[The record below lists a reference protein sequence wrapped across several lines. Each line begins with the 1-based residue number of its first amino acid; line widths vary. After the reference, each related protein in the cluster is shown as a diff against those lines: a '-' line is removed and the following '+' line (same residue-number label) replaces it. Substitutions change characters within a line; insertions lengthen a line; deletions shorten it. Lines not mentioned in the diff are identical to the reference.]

1 MKTFLQV
8 DALNKSFGSNTV
20 LHNISFEI
28 ESGES
33 VALVGPSGCGKSTLL
48 NIIGLLETL
57 DSGTINLEGRT
68 YPSINSKKATLMRRT
83 EINYLFQSFAL
94 INDWK
99 VSKNLLLALQY
110 TKLSKQEQE
119 CLIRAALEN
128 YGIGEKF
135 DAVVNE
141 LSGGEKQR
149 VAIAR
154 AMIKP
159 GNLILADEP
168 TGSLDKAMATIVI
181 DSLLDSVHANHKT
194 LLMVTHDMDIAQRC
208 DRIIELPKHHRSI
221 NGVKHV

>member
-57 DSGTINLEGRT
+57 DSGTINLEGRA
-68 YPSINSKKATLMRRT
+68 YPSINSQKATLMRRT

-110 TKLSKQEQE
+110 TKLSRQEQE
-119 CLIRAALEN
+119 RLIRTALEN

-194 LLMVTHDMDIAQRC
+194 LLMVTHDMGIAQRC
-208 DRIIELPKHHRSI
+208 DRIIELPKHQ
-221 NGVKHV
+221 

>member
-48 NIIGLLETL
+48 NIIGLLETF

-68 YPSINSKKATLMRRT
+68 YPSINSKKATLMRRK

-99 VSKNLLLALQY
+99 VSRNLLLALQY

-119 CLIRAALEN
+119 RLIRTALEN
-128 YGIGEKF
+128 YGIGVKF

-194 LLMVTHDMDIAQRC
+194 LLMVTHDMGIAQRC
-208 DRIIELPKHHRSI
+208 DRIVELPKYQ
-221 NGVKHV
+221 

>member
-28 ESGES
+28 QSGES

-57 DSGTINLEGRT
+57 DSGTINLEGRA

-208 DRIIELPKHHRSI
+208 DRIIELPKHQ
-221 NGVKHV
+221 

>member
-119 CLIRAALEN
+119 RLIRTALEN

-194 LLMVTHDMDIAQRC
+194 LLMVTHDMGIAQRC
-208 DRIIELPKHHRSI
+208 DRIIELPRHQ
-221 NGVKHV
+221 

>member
-119 CLIRAALEN
+119 RLIRTALEN

-194 LLMVTHDMDIAQRC
+194 LLMVTHDMGIAQRC
-208 DRIIELPKHHRSI
+208 DRIIKLPKYQ
-221 NGVKHV
+221 

>member
-20 LHNISFEI
+20 LHNISFGI

-119 CLIRAALEN
+119 RLIRTALEN

-194 LLMVTHDMDIAQRC
+194 LLMVTHDMGIAQRC
-208 DRIIELPKHHRSI
+208 DRIIELPKYQ
-221 NGVKHV
+221 

>member
-20 LHNISFEI
+20 LHSISFEI

-48 NIIGLLETL
+48 NMIGLLETL

-68 YPSINSKKATLMRRT
+68 YPSINSKKATFMRRT

-119 CLIRAALEN
+119 RLIRTALEN

-194 LLMVTHDMDIAQRC
+194 LLMVTHDMGIAQRC
-208 DRIIELPKHHRSI
+208 DRIIELPKHQ
-221 NGVKHV
+221 

>member
-57 DSGTINLEGRT
+57 DSGTINLEGRA

-119 CLIRAALEN
+119 RLIRTALEN
-128 YGIGEKF
+128 YGIAEKF

-194 LLMVTHDMDIAQRC
+194 LLMVTHDMGIAKRC
-208 DRIIELPKHHRSI
+208 DRIIELPKHQ
-221 NGVKHV
+221 

>member
-28 ESGES
+28 QSGES

-57 DSGTINLEGRT
+57 DSGAISLEGRA

-119 CLIRAALEN
+119 HLIRATLEN
-128 YGIGEKF
+128 YGIGEKY

-194 LLMVTHDMDIAQRC
+194 LLMVTHDMGIAKRC
-208 DRIIELPKHHRSI
+208 DRIIELPKHQ
-221 NGVKHV
+221 

>member
-119 CLIRAALEN
+119 RLIRTALEN

-154 AMIKP
+154 AMIKS

-181 DSLLDSVHANHKT
+181 DSLLDSVHANYKT
-194 LLMVTHDMDIAQRC
+194 LLMVTHDMGIAQRC
-208 DRIIELPKHHRSI
+208 DRIIELPKHQ
-221 NGVKHV
+221 

>member
-28 ESGES
+28 QSGES

-57 DSGTINLEGRT
+57 DSGKINLEGRA

-119 CLIRAALEN
+119 RLIRTALEN
-128 YGIGEKF
+128 YEIGEKF

-181 DSLLDSVHANHKT
+181 DSLLDSVHVNHKT
-194 LLMVTHDMDIAQRC
+194 LLMVTHDMSIAQRC
-208 DRIIELPKHHRSI
+208 DRIIELPRHQ
-221 NGVKHV
+221 

>member
-119 CLIRAALEN
+119 CLIRASLEN

-208 DRIIELPKHHRSI
+208 DRIIELPKHQ
-221 NGVKHV
+221 

>member
-57 DSGTINLEGRT
+57 DSGTINLEGKA

-119 CLIRAALEN
+119 RLIRTALEN

-194 LLMVTHDMDIAQRC
+194 LLMVTHDMGIAQRC
-208 DRIIELPKHHRSI
+208 DRIIELPKH
-221 NGVKHV
+221 

>member
-57 DSGTINLEGRT
+57 DSGTINLEGRA

-119 CLIRAALEN
+119 RLIRTALEN

-194 LLMVTHDMDIAQRC
+194 LLMVTHDMGIAQRC
-208 DRIIELPKHHRSI
+208 DRIIELPRHQ
-221 NGVKHV
+221 

>member
-57 DSGTINLEGRT
+57 DSGTINLEGKA

-119 CLIRAALEN
+119 RLIRTALEN

-194 LLMVTHDMDIAQRC
+194 LLMVTHDMGIAQRC
-208 DRIIELPKHHRSI
+208 NRIIELPKHQ
-221 NGVKHV
+221 

>member
-8 DALNKSFGSNTV
+8 DTLNKSFGSNTV

-57 DSGTINLEGRT
+57 DSGTINLEGKA

-83 EINYLFQSFAL
+83 EINYLFRSFAL

-119 CLIRAALEN
+119 RFIRTALEN

-194 LLMVTHDMDIAQRC
+194 LLMVTHDMGIAQRC
-208 DRIIELPKHHRSI
+208 DRIIELPKHQ
-221 NGVKHV
+221 

>member
-57 DSGTINLEGRT
+57 DSGTINLEGKA

-110 TKLSKQEQE
+110 TKLSRQEQE
-119 CLIRAALEN
+119 RLIRTALEN

-194 LLMVTHDMDIAQRC
+194 LLMVTHDMGIAQRC
-208 DRIIELPKHHRSI
+208 DRIIELPKHQ
-221 NGVKHV
+221 

>member
-8 DALNKSFGSNTV
+8 DTLNKSFGSNTV

-57 DSGTINLEGRT
+57 DSGTINLEGRA
-68 YPSINSKKATLMRRT
+68 YPSINSKKASIMRRT

-99 VSKNLLLALQY
+99 VSKNLSLALQY
-110 TKLSKQEQE
+110 TKLSRQEQE
-119 CLIRAALEN
+119 RLIRAALEG

-181 DSLLDSVHANHKT
+181 DSLLDSVRANHKT
-194 LLMVTHDMDIAQRC
+194 LLMVTHDMSIAQRC
-208 DRIIELPKHHRSI
+208 DRIIELPKHQ
-221 NGVKHV
+221 

>member
-20 LHNISFEI
+20 LYNISFEI

-57 DSGTINLEGRT
+57 DSGAISLEGRS
-68 YPSINSKKATLMRRT
+68 YPSINSKKATIMRRT

-119 CLIRAALEN
+119 RLIRTALEN

-181 DSLLDSVHANHKT
+181 NSLLDSVHANHKT
-194 LLMVTHDMDIAQRC
+194 LLMVTHDMGIAQRC
-208 DRIIELPKHHRSI
+208 DRIIELPKHQ
-221 NGVKHV
+221 

>member
-57 DSGTINLEGRT
+57 DSGTINLEGRA
-68 YPSINSKKATLMRRT
+68 YPLINSKKATLMRRT

-99 VSKNLLLALQY
+99 VGKNLLLALQY

-119 CLIRAALEN
+119 RLIRAALEN
-128 YGIGEKF
+128 YGISEKF

-208 DRIIELPKHHRSI
+208 NRIIELPKHQ
-221 NGVKHV
+221 

>member
-20 LHNISFEI
+20 LHNISFGI

-68 YPSINSKKATLMRRT
+68 YPSINSKKATLMRRI

-119 CLIRAALEN
+119 RLIKTALEN

-135 DAVVNE
+135 DVVVNE

-168 TGSLDKAMATIVI
+168 TGSLDKDMATIVI
-181 DSLLDSVHANHKT
+181 NSLLDSVHANHKT
-194 LLMVTHDMDIAQRC
+194 LLMVTHDMGIAQRC
-208 DRIIELPKHHRSI
+208 DRIIELPKHQ
-221 NGVKHV
+221 

>member
-57 DSGTINLEGRT
+57 DSGAISLEGRA

-119 CLIRAALEN
+119 RLIRTALEN

-159 GNLILADEP
+159 GNLLLADEP

-194 LLMVTHDMDIAQRC
+194 LLMVTHDMGIAQRC
-208 DRIIELPKHHRSI
+208 DRIIELPKHQ
-221 NGVKHV
+221 

>member
-28 ESGES
+28 QSGES

-57 DSGTINLEGRT
+57 DSGTINLEGRA

-119 CLIRAALEN
+119 RLIRTTLEN
-128 YGIGEKF
+128 YGIAEKF

-194 LLMVTHDMDIAQRC
+194 LLMVTHDMGIAQRC
-208 DRIIELPKHHRSI
+208 DRIIELPKHQ
-221 NGVKHV
+221 

>member
-119 CLIRAALEN
+119 RLIRTALEN
-128 YGIGEKF
+128 YGIGEKL

-181 DSLLDSVHANHKT
+181 DSLLDSVHVNHKT
-194 LLMVTHDMDIAQRC
+194 LLMVTHDMGIAQRC
-208 DRIIELPKHHRSI
+208 DRIIELPKHQ
-221 NGVKHV
+221 

>member
-57 DSGTINLEGRT
+57 DSGTINLEGRA

-119 CLIRAALEN
+119 RLIRTALEN

-194 LLMVTHDMDIAQRC
+194 LLMVTHDMGVAQRC
-208 DRIIELPKHHRSI
+208 DRIIELPKHQ
-221 NGVKHV
+221 

>member
-8 DALNKSFGSNTV
+8 DTLNKSFGSNTV
-20 LHNISFEI
+20 LHNISFKI

-57 DSGTINLEGRT
+57 DSGTISLEGKT
-68 YPSINSKKATLMRRT
+68 YPSINSKKATLIRRT

-99 VSKNLLLALQY
+99 VSRNLLLALQY

-119 CLIRAALEN
+119 RLMRTALEN
-128 YGIGEKF
+128 YGIGEKY

-194 LLMVTHDMDIAQRC
+194 LLMVTHDMNIAQRC
-208 DRIIELPKHHRSI
+208 DRIIELPKHQ
-221 NGVKHV
+221 

>member
-57 DSGTINLEGRT
+57 DSGTINLEGRA

-119 CLIRAALEN
+119 RLIRAALEN
-128 YGIGEKF
+128 YEIGEKF
-135 DAVVNE
+135 DAVINE

-181 DSLLDSVHANHKT
+181 DSLLDSVRANHKT
-194 LLMVTHDMDIAQRC
+194 LLMVTHDMSIAQRC
-208 DRIIELPKHHRSI
+208 DRIIELPKHQ
-221 NGVKHV
+221 

>member
-28 ESGES
+28 QSGES

-57 DSGTINLEGRT
+57 DSGKINLEGRA

-119 CLIRAALEN
+119 HLIRAALEN
-128 YGIGEKF
+128 YGIGEKY

-194 LLMVTHDMDIAQRC
+194 LLMVTHDMGIAKRC
-208 DRIIELPKHHRSI
+208 DRIIELPKHQ
-221 NGVKHV
+221 

>member
-8 DALNKSFGSNTV
+8 DTLNKSFGSNTV

-57 DSGTINLEGRT
+57 DSGTINLEGRA

-119 CLIRAALEN
+119 RLIRTALEN

-135 DAVVNE
+135 NAIVNE

-168 TGSLDKAMATIVI
+168 TGSLDKVMATIVI

-208 DRIIELPKHHRSI
+208 NRIIELPKHQ
-221 NGVKHV
+221 

>member
-168 TGSLDKAMATIVI
+168 TGSLDKAMAIIVI

-194 LLMVTHDMDIAQRC
+194 LLMVTHDMGIAQRC
-208 DRIIELPKHHRSI
+208 DRIIELPKHQ
-221 NGVKHV
+221 

>member
-8 DALNKSFGSNTV
+8 DALNKSFESNTV

-57 DSGTINLEGRT
+57 DSGTVNLEGRT

-119 CLIRAALEN
+119 RLIRTALEN

-168 TGSLDKAMATIVI
+168 TGSLDKAMASIVI

-194 LLMVTHDMDIAQRC
+194 LLMVTHDMGIAQRC
-208 DRIIELPKHHRSI
+208 DRIIELPKHQ
-221 NGVKHV
+221 

>member
-28 ESGES
+28 QSGES

-57 DSGTINLEGRT
+57 DSGTINLEGKA

-119 CLIRAALEN
+119 RLIRTALEN

-181 DSLLDSVHANHKT
+181 DSLLDSVRANHKT
-194 LLMVTHDMDIAQRC
+194 LLMVTHDMSIAQRC
-208 DRIIELPKHHRSI
+208 DRIIELPRHQ
-221 NGVKHV
+221 

>member
-28 ESGES
+28 EIGES

-99 VSKNLLLALQY
+99 VSRNLLLALQY

-119 CLIRAALEN
+119 RLIRTALEN

-194 LLMVTHDMDIAQRC
+194 LLMVTHDMGIAQRC
-208 DRIIELPKHHRSI
+208 DRIIELPKYQ
-221 NGVKHV
+221 

>member
-57 DSGTINLEGRT
+57 DSGTINLEGKA

-119 CLIRAALEN
+119 RLIRTALEH

-194 LLMVTHDMDIAQRC
+194 LLMVTHDMGIAQRC
-208 DRIIELPKHHRSI
+208 DRIIELPKHQ
-221 NGVKHV
+221 

>member
-28 ESGES
+28 QSGES

-57 DSGTINLEGRT
+57 DSGKINLEGRA

-119 CLIRAALEN
+119 HLIRAALEN

-181 DSLLDSVHANHKT
+181 NSLLDSVRANHKT
-194 LLMVTHDMDIAQRC
+194 LLMVTHDMGIAQRC
-208 DRIIELPKHHRSI
+208 DRIIELPKHQ
-221 NGVKHV
+221 

>member
-57 DSGTINLEGRT
+57 DSGTINLEGRA

-119 CLIRAALEN
+119 RLIRTALEN
-128 YGIGEKF
+128 YGIDEKF

-194 LLMVTHDMDIAQRC
+194 LLMVTHDMGIAQRC
-208 DRIIELPKHHRSI
+208 DRIIELPKHQ
-221 NGVKHV
+221 

>member
-57 DSGTINLEGRT
+57 DSGAISLEGRA

-119 CLIRAALEN
+119 HLIRATLEN
-128 YGIGEKF
+128 YGIGEKY

-194 LLMVTHDMDIAQRC
+194 LLMVTHDMGIAQRC
-208 DRIIELPKHHRSI
+208 DRIIELPRHQ
-221 NGVKHV
+221 

>member
-20 LHNISFEI
+20 LHNISFGI

-57 DSGTINLEGRT
+57 DSGAISLEGRA

-99 VSKNLLLALQY
+99 VSKNLSLALQY

-119 CLIRAALEN
+119 HLIKTALES

-194 LLMVTHDMDIAQRC
+194 LLMVTHDMSIAQRC
-208 DRIIELPKHHRSI
+208 DRIIELPRHQ
-221 NGVKHV
+221 

>member
-1 MKTFLQV
+1 MKIFLQV

-57 DSGTINLEGRT
+57 DSGTVNLEGRT

-119 CLIRAALEN
+119 RLIRTALEN

-181 DSLLDSVHANHKT
+181 DSLLDSVYANHKT
-194 LLMVTHDMDIAQRC
+194 LLMVTHDMGIAQRC
-208 DRIIELPKHHRSI
+208 DRIIELPKHQ
-221 NGVKHV
+221 

>member
-57 DSGTINLEGRT
+57 DSGAISLEGRA

-94 INDWK
+94 INYWK

-119 CLIRAALEN
+119 RLIRTALEN
-128 YGIGEKF
+128 YEIGEKF

-194 LLMVTHDMDIAQRC
+194 LLMVTHDMGIAQRC
-208 DRIIELPKHHRSI
+208 DRIIELPKHQ
-221 NGVKHV
+221 